1 MLLQSVQLLMGFK
14 PMKHCL
20 VQGNREWK
28 HLNGKKISIVYA
40 KSIETHQIG
49 ILKTR
54 STTVKQELQQGI
66 LYNDP
71 LCF

>member
-1 MLLQSVQLLMGFK
+1 M
-14 PMKHCL
+14 
-20 VQGNREWK
+20 E
-28 HLNGKKISIVYA
+28 KISIVYA